1 MSRPRQLPA
10 PFATGVFAVRTAKG
24 EDVPMSS
31 LRGLH
36 MPFRGVRSHL
46 EPVTVAQ
53 RYAALALVG
62 PEQVMLSHCSAAVV
76 HGLPVPRGCEHTALH
91 VTTGG
96 PKIRRPGVVAHR
108 GQRSAVVVGGVPV
121 TCLAETWLDLAP
133 FVGLDALVVLGDEV
147 ARRLGGTQRLAAL
160 TDRRVPGVR
169 RAREALSWIRVGS
182 KSAMETRSRVLFVRA
197 GLPEPE
203 LNGDIHDR
211 DGGWLATGDLLWR
224 EAEVVGEYLGAHHF
238 RDYAQGDSDI
248 VRRRD
253 VERAGWSHVDFTKD
267 DYYRRPRRLVLLHRL
282 AGLLRCELDPHGL
295 AEVAAAPGL
304 PGGPLRPCGGA

>member
-1 MSRPRQLPA
+1 M
-10 PFATGVFAVRTAKG
+10 
-24 EDVPMSS
+24 
-31 LRGLH
+31 
-36 MPFRGVRSHL
+36 
-46 EPVTVAQ
+46 
-53 RYAALALVG
+53 
-62 PEQVMLSHCSAAVV
+62 
-76 HGLPVPRGCEHTALH
+76 
-91 VTTGG
+91 
-96 PKIRRPGVVAHR
+96 
-108 GQRSAVVVGGVPV
+108 
-121 TCLAETWLDLAP
+121 
-133 FVGLDALVVLGDEV
+133 VLGDEV

-224 EAEVVGEYLGAHHF
+224 EAEVVGEYLGAYHF

-267 DYYRRPRRLVLLHRL
+267 DYYRLLREVTSDGNWEEWILYLLTGVERTSAATVAKIGATRELQADFARRARAASKGGADAEFLAVLFEQPYCRIATVIDRCGVSRPTATRWLSELAV
-282 AGLLRCELDPHGL
+282 AGLLDDHKVGRDRLFINREFLTLLLSDQG
-295 AEVAAAPGL
+295 EGDQ
-304 PGGPLRPCGGA
+304 